1 MTTAATMAISPE
13 AYAPYQHD
21 VEQALRSALDEFRE
35 PTWLY
40 DPVHYLFDGGGK
52 RVRPM
57 LTLLACEAVGGDRHA
72 ALPAAI
78 AVELLHNFTLVHDD
92 IMDSSEKR
100 RGRDTVHVKWDT
112 NVAILSGDV
121 MMGMALRLLMRSAQH
136 APRPLDVIDAFSTG
150 LIEVCDGQ
158 ALDLAFMDRRDVTPE
173 EYFAMIERKTARLL
187 EMSVAIGANV
197 GGATNGRV
205 ESLRAFARG
214 IGIAFQLQDDV
225 LDIIGSEQFGK
236 MPGGDVLEGKR
247 TWLMLEC
254 TRRVQERAD
263 APEHHLHLLDAF
275 YASGALT
282 KTDVPAVLDM
292 LHHHNVIADASILVE
307 RYTNDAF
314 AHLHTLPPTPARDL
328 LEGLGRQLMERRS

>member
-52 RVRPM
+52 RVRPV

>member
-13 AYAPYQHD
+13 TYAPYQHD

-52 RVRPM
+52 RVRPV
-57 LTLLACEAVGGDRHA
+57 LTLLACEAVGGTRQA

-136 APRPLDVIDAFSTG
+136 APRPLEVIDAFSTG

-173 EYFAMIERKTARLL
+173 EYFSMIEWKTARLL

-236 MPGGDVLEGKR
+236 MPGGDILEGKR

-263 APEHHLHLLDAF
+263 ASEQHRQLLDAF

>member
-1 MTTAATMAISPE
+1 MTTDTAMAIPPE
-13 AYAPYQHD
+13 AYTPYQQE
-21 VEQALRSALDEFRE
+21 VELALRHALDEFRE
-35 PTWLY
+35 PAWLY
-40 DPVHYLFDGGGK
+40 EPVHYLFDGGGK
-52 RVRPM
+52 RVRPI
-57 LTLLACEAVGGDRHA
+57 LTLLACEAVGGVRSA
-72 ALPAAI
+72 AMPAAI

-136 APRPLDVIDAFSTG
+136 AERPLDVIDAFTTG

-158 ALDLAFMDRRDVTPE
+158 ALDLAFMERRDVTPD
-173 EYFAMIERKTARLL
+173 EYFTMIERKTARLL
-187 EMSVAIGANV
+187 EMSVAIGAHV
-197 GGATNGRV
+197 GGSGNGCV
-205 ESLRAFARG
+205 ESLRTFARD

-225 LDIIGSEQFGK
+225 LDITGSEQFGK
-236 MPGGDVLEGKR
+236 MPGGDILEGKR

-254 TRRVQERAD
+254 TRRVREGTD
-263 APEHHLHLLDAF
+263 APSLHTQLLNAF
-275 YASGALT
+275 YSGGSLT
-282 KTDVPAVLDM
+282 RTDVPAVLAM
-292 LHHHNVIADASILVE
+292 LHEYNVISDATALVE

-314 AHLHTLPPTPARDL
+314 AHLHALPATPARDL

>member
-1 MTTAATMAISPE
+1 MTTAAPMAISPE
-13 AYAPYQHD
+13 AYAPYQQD

-35 PTWLY
+35 PRWLY

-52 RVRPM
+52 RVRPV
-57 LTLLACEAVGGDRHA
+57 LTLLACEAVGGDRAA

-158 ALDLAFMDRRDVTPE
+158 ALDLAFMERRDVTPE

-205 ESLRAFARG
+205 ESLRTFARD

-236 MPGGDVLEGKR
+236 MPGGDILEGKR

-254 TRRVQERAD
+254 TRRVRERTD
-263 APEHHLHLLDAF
+263 ASEQHQQLLDAF
-275 YASGALT
+275 YAGATLT
-282 KTDVPAVLDM
+282 KTDVPAVLAM
-292 LHHHNVIADASILVE
+292 LHEYNVITDATALVE

-314 AHLHTLPPTPARDL
+314 AHLHALPSTPARDL